1 MKQLYIKSRAEW
13 RDWLS
18 GKHDKESEV
27 WLVFFRKGTRRVSI
41 DYDASVEEALCF
53 GWIDSIIKKLD
64 ETRYA
69 RKYTPRKDNSRWS
82 ALNKKRV
89 EKMKK
94 KGQMT
99 EFGEQKIKAAKRLGN
114 WNNITMPQLS
124 FKMDAEFEDALGR
137 NPKARIYFESLAQ
150 TYQKQYMGWIEV
162 AKRPETKKKRIKES
176 IFLLEKG
183 EKLGLK

>member
-1 MKQLYIKSRAEW
+1 MKQLCVKSRAEW
-13 RDWLS
+13 RSWLPRN
-18 GKHDKESEV
+18 HDKESGV
-27 WLVFFRKGTRRVSI
+27 WLVFFKKETRRVSI
-41 DYDASVEEALCF
+41 DYDASVEQALCF

-64 ETRYA
+64 ETRYM

-82 ALNKKRV
+82 AMNKKRV

-99 EFGEQKIKAAKRLGN
+99 EFGEQKIKAAKQLGN
-114 WNNITMPQLS
+114 WNNITRPRLS
-124 FKMDAEFEDALGR
+124 FKMDAEFQDAL
-137 NPKARIYFESLAQ
+137 NSNQKARIYFETLAQ
-150 TYQKQYMGWIEV
+150 TYQKQYIGWIEV

-183 EKLGLK
+183 EKLGLR